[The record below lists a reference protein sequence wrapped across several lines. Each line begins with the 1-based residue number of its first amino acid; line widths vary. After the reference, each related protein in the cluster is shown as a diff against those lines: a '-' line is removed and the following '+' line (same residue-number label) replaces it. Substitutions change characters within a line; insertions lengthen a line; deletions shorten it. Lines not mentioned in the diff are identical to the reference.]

1 MVVVSLVGPGKVGI
15 GVVTLNSVLEDIT
28 TSIVD
33 VGAIIVADTK
43 VVAGD
48 VIEVSNDVL
57 ARLNTGVESIV

>member
-1 MVVVSLVGPGKVGI
+1 VVVVSLVGTGKVGI

>member
-1 MVVVSLVGPGKVGI
+1 VVVVSLVGPGKVGI

>member
-1 MVVVSLVGPGKVGI
+1 MVVVSLVGTGKVGI

>member
-1 MVVVSLVGPGKVGI
+1 MVVVSLVGTGKVGI

-33 VGAIIVADTK
+33 VGAIVVADTK